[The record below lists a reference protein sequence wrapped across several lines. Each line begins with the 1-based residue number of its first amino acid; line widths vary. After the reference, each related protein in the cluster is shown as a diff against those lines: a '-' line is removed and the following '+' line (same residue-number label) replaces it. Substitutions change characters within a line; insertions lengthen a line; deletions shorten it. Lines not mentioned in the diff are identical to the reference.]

1 LLLYLVFPDQE
12 HPSPGMDDRTTEA
25 ALSLTKFGIGQPVL
39 RSEDPTLV
47 RGEGRYTDD
56 VSRPG
61 QAYAVMVRSSV
72 AHGVI
77 RGIDTAAAKAM
88 PGVLAVYTAADLA
101 GYGGL
106 KCNLPLKSRDG
117 SPIRYTPR
125 PALAGDK
132 VRYVG
137 DPIACVIAETI
148 AQAKDAAEAVAP
160 DIEPLPAVISAR
172 EAAKPG
178 APKVWD
184 DVPGNIALDYH
195 YGDKDKVAE
204 AFAKAAHVVRLP
216 LVNQRLVVNT
226 IEPRSAI
233 GEFDAKAEKWTLHS
247 CSQGVFGL
255 KNMMADILGAPA
267 AKVRVLTGNVGGSF
281 GMKAASYP
289 EYVCILHGARAL
301 GRPVKWTDERSGSF
315 VSDHHGRDYDMT
327 VEVAFD
333 SDGLI
338 LAIRLTGYGNLG
350 GYCAAFGPLL
360 PTVNVTKNIVSM
372 YRTPLLEV
380 ATQCVFTNTVLVS
393 AYRGAGRPEGSFSME
408 RTMDYAA
415 AELGIDRFEL
425 RKRNFIKARE
435 MPFKAASGMEYDC
448 GDFPG
453 VFKDTLARAD
463 VKGFKRRK
471 RESKRAGKLRG
482 LGLACYVETTAA
494 MTAEQAAIRF
504 NTDGTVTI
512 VTGTLDYGQGHASA
526 FAQVLTEKL
535 GIPFD
540 RIRLV
545 QGDSDQLV
553 TGGGTGG
560 SRSAMLSGTAIA
572 QASDKVIAIGKQIA
586 AHALEASAGDIEFKN
601 GHFVIAGTD
610 RSIPIM
616 ELAKRLHSGTKLP
629 EGAPSSLDV
638 THVTEQIPGTYPN
651 GVHIAEVEIDP
662 DTGLTRTVK
671 FTAVNDFGT
680 VINPMLV
687 EGQIQGGVMQGLGQ
701 VLLEG
706 AVYDADGQLVTG
718 SFMDYAMP
726 RAHDAPMIEVANH
739 PVPTKTNPIGAK
751 GCGEAGASGGLPAV
765 ANAVVDALS
774 EYGIRHLEMPMT
786 PSRIWQ
792 AIQDAKRKQTAL

>member
-1 LLLYLVFPDQE
+1 
-12 HPSPGMDDRTTEA
+12 MDDQTSEN
-25 ALSLTKFGIGQPVL
+25 ALALTKFGIGQPVL

-56 VSRPG
+56 INRPG
-61 QAYAVMVRSSV
+61 QAYAVMVRSRD

-137 DPIACVIAETI
+137 DPVACVIAETI
-148 AQAKDAAEAVAP
+148 AQAKDAAETIAL
-160 DIEPLPAVISAR
+160 DIDPLPAVMSAR
-172 EAAKPG
+172 DAAQPG

-195 YGDKDKVAE
+195 YGESEKVAE
-204 AFAKAAHVVRLP
+204 AFAKAAHVVKLP
-216 LVNQRLVVNT
+216 LVNQRLVVNS

-233 GEFDAKAEKWTLHS
+233 GEFDAGNQKWTIYS

-255 KNMMADILGAPA
+255 KGMLRDILGAPA
-267 AKVRVLTGNVGGSF
+267 DKVRVVTGNVGGSF
-281 GMKAASYP
+281 GMKAAVYP

-333 SDGLI
+333 KDGLI
-338 LAIRLTGYGNLG
+338 QAVRLTGYGNLG

-360 PTVNVTKNIVSM
+360 PTLNVTKNIVSM

-380 ATQCVFTNTVLVS
+380 ATQCVFTNTTLVS
-393 AYRGAGRPEGSFSME
+393 AYRGAGRPEGALSIE
-408 RTMDYAA
+408 RTLDYAA

-425 RKRNFIKARE
+425 RRRNFIKARE
-435 MPFKAASGMEYDC
+435 MPFKSASGMVYDC

-453 VFKDTLARAD
+453 LFKDALERAD
-463 VKGFKRRK
+463 VKGFKQRK

-482 LGLACYVETTAA
+482 LGVACYVETTAA
-494 MTAEQAAIRF
+494 MTTEQAAIRF
-504 NTDGTVTI
+504 NSDGTVTI

-560 SRSAMLSGTAIA
+560 SRSAMLSGTAVVE
-572 QASDKVIAIGKQIA
+572 ASAKVIENGKQIA
-586 AHALEASAGDIEFKN
+586 AHVLEASAGDIEFKS
-601 GHFVIAGTD
+601 GRFVIAGTD
-610 RSIPIM
+610 RAIDIM
-616 ELAKRLHSGTKLP
+616 TLAERLRGGLKLP
-629 EGAPSSLDV
+629 DGTPATLDV

-651 GVHIAEVEIDP
+651 GVHVAEVEIDP

-671 FTAVNDFGT
+671 YTALNDFGT
-680 VINPMLV
+680 VLNPMLV
-687 EGQIQGGVMQGLGQ
+687 EGQIQGGVVQGLGQ

-726 RAHDAPMIEVANH
+726 HAHDAPMIDVGNRS
-739 PVPTKTNPIGAK
+739 VPTKSNPIGAK
-751 GCGEAGASGGLPAV
+751 GCGEAGTSGGLPAV
-765 ANAVVDALS
+765 ANAVIDALS
-774 EYGIRHLEMPMT
+774 DYGVRHLDMPMT
-786 PSRIWQ
+786 PARIWQ
-792 AIQDAKRKQTAL
+792 AMQEGQRGRP

>member
-1 LLLYLVFPDQE
+1 
-12 HPSPGMDDRTTEA
+12 MDDRTTEA
-25 ALSLTKFGIGQPVL
+25 SLSLTKFGIGQPVR
-39 RSEDPTLV
+39 RSEDPKLV

-56 VSRPG
+56 IGLAG

-77 RGIDTAAAKAM
+77 GGIDTAAAKAM
-88 PGVLAVYTAADLA
+88 PGVLAVYTAADLT

-117 SPIRYTPR
+117 SSIRYTPR

-132 VRYVG
+132 VRFVG
-137 DPIACVIAETI
+137 DPVACVIAQTI
-148 AQAKDAAEAVAP
+148 AQAKDAAEAIALDV
-160 DIEPLPAVISAR
+160 EPLAPVVSAR
-172 EAAKPG
+172 AAAQPG
-178 APKVWD
+178 APLLWD

-204 AFAKAAHVVRLP
+204 AFVKAAHVVRLP

-255 KNMMADILGAPA
+255 KTMLRDILGAPA
-267 AKVRVLTGNVGGSF
+267 DKLRVLTGNVGGSF
-281 GMKAASYP
+281 GMKAAAYP
-289 EYVCILHGARAL
+289 EYVCILHGARML

-315 VSDHHGRDYDMT
+315 MSDHHGRDYDMT

-333 SDGLI
+333 KDGLI
-338 LAIRLTGYGNLG
+338 QAMRLSGYGNLG

-380 ATQCVFTNTVLVS
+380 STQCVFTNTTLVS
-393 AYRGAGRPEGSFSME
+393 AYRGAGRPEGALSME

-415 AELGIDRFEL
+415 AELGLDRFEL
-425 RKRNFIKARE
+425 RRRNFIKTKE
-435 MPFKAASGMEYDC
+435 MPFKAASGVTYDC

-453 VFKDTLARAD
+453 LFKEALARAD
-463 VKGFKRRK
+463 IKGFKQRK
-471 RESKRAGKLRG
+471 RASKRAGKLRG

-494 MTAEQAAIRF
+494 MTTEMGGIRF
-504 NTDGTVTI
+504 NADGTVTI

-526 FAQVLTEKL
+526 FAQVLVEKL
-535 GIPFD
+535 GIPFE
-540 RIRLV
+540 RIKLL

-572 QASDKVIAIGKQIA
+572 QASDKVIENGKQLA
-586 AHALEASAGDIEFKN
+586 AHVLEASAGDIEFKS

-610 RSIPIM
+610 RAIGIM
-616 ELAKRLHSGTKLP
+616 ELAQRLRSGMTLP
-629 EGAPSSLDV
+629 EGVPATLDV
-638 THVTEQIPGTYPN
+638 THVTEAVAGTYPN
-651 GVHIAEVEIDP
+651 GVHVVEVEVDP
-662 DTGLTRTVK
+662 DTGLTRAVK
-671 FTAVNDFGT
+671 YTAVNDFGT
-680 VINPMLV
+680 VLNPMLV
-687 EGQIQGGVMQGLGQ
+687 EGQIQGGAIQGLGQ

-706 AVYDADGQLVTG
+706 AVYDSDGQLVTG

-726 RAHDAPMIEVANH
+726 RAHDAPMIDVANR

-751 GCGEAGASGGLPAV
+751 GCGEAGTSGGLPAV
-765 ANAVVDALS
+765 ANAVIDALS
-774 EYGIRHLEMPMT
+774 DYGIRHLEMPMT
-786 PSRIWQ
+786 PSLIWQ
-792 AIQDAKRKQTAL
+792 AIQDAKRKQSA